1 MNTQQWKAM
10 IIGAVNN
17 PDEDQINS
25 LAQHMAACEEANS
38 ILRSKGYGASGQAI
52 NDVVRGVPHARD

>member
-1 MNTQQWKAM
+1 MNAHQWKAM

-17 PDEDQINS
+17 PDEAQLDS
-25 LAQHMAACEEANS
+25 LASHLAACEEANG
-38 ILRSKGYGASGQAI
+38 ILRHKGYGQSGQAI

>member
-1 MNTQQWKAM
+1 M

>member
-1 MNTQQWKAM
+1 MTNDQWKAM
-10 IIGAVNN
+10 IIGAVNCT
-17 PDEDQINS
+17 DEAQLDS
-25 LAQHMAACEEANS
+25 LANHMAACEEANS